1 MLNSLL
7 APLNSRENMRTK
19 LNNEAPLSIHLTS
32 IEPRFQGTAGIT
44 VEHSTSTVSIIECV
58 GAHPPKAKADLD
70 LGAKM
75 KSGMV
80 GDCVLR

>member
-7 APLNSRENMRTK
+7 ALLNSRENMRTK

-32 IEPRFQGTAGIT
+32 IEPRFQGAAGIT
-44 VEHSTSTVSIIECV
+44 VEHSTVSIIECV
-58 GAHPPKAKADLD
+58 STHPPKAKADLD
-70 LGAKM
+70 LGTEM

-80 GDCVLR
+80 